1 MDDQGWRSQTTN
13 SCKVKKKKRNVDEDH
28 PDGARETLPV
38 DASAPSRTVQVDR
51 FWTNGGDVLSKTFPK
66 GSGTQEE
73 TLHNSFL
80 DPYIYIYIDPYLACE
95 TVPSVAVRSKS
106 SSSLTCGETWRSS
119 RRRADRSGEVESR
132 RVEARSHARGTGRLT
147 KVRWV
152 CDFEAAR
159 EGIPDYLDLF

>member
-1 MDDQGWRSQTTN
+1 MTKAGGLRPRTAAKS
-13 SCKVKKKKRNVDEDH
+13 KKKRNVDEDH

-80 DPYIYIYIDPYLACE
+80 DPYIYIY
-95 TVPSVAVRSKS
+95 RSL
-106 SSSLTCGETWRSS
+106 SSL
-119 RRRADRSGEVESR
+119 
-132 RVEARSHARGTGRLT
+132 
-147 KVRWV
+147 
-152 CDFEAAR
+152 
-159 EGIPDYLDLF
+159 